1 MVYQEDALIGDIFRN
16 IPKIEEKVKSE
27 DFDID
32 YMSKHIHT
40 MRGTSSHPGGMLV
53 KPSVAKFEYVTP
65 QVFVADN
72 GKKAELSSF
81 TEYHFLESQIIK
93 LDDLGHS
100 DPTMLRELHEFT
112 GFDFRNIKFNDKQ
125 LYESILDTKHL
136 NLKDGFDE
144 YPFVANTMGISEM
157 NTDFA
162 MQTLRDMKINS
173 MYGLIAFSAIT
184 HGKMVLES
192 QKEYILQ
199 GKPLTDLVTY
209 RDIIFQQLTYK
220 YGFEP
225 KTAFLVSENV
235 RKGKGIEKFKKE
247 LLEKCP
253 NWYVEILDSIT
264 YLFPKQ

>member
-1 MVYQEDALIGDIFRN
+1 MVYQEDALIGDVFRN
-16 IPKIEEKVKSE
+16 IPNIEEKVKSE
-27 DFDID
+27 NFDID

-53 KPSVAKFEYVTP
+53 KPAIAKFEYVTP

-72 GKKAELSSF
+72 PSKAELSSF
-81 TEYHFLESQIIK
+81 TEYHFLEAQNVK
-93 LDDLGHS
+93 LDVLGHS
-100 DPTMLRELHEFT
+100 DPTMLKELEEFT
-112 GFDFRNIKFNDKQ
+112 GYDFRNVKFNNKKLID
-125 LYESILDTKHL
+125 SILDTKYL
-136 NLKDGFDE
+136 NLKEGFDN

-162 MQTLRDMKINS
+162 MQTLRDMKIDS
-173 MYGLIAFSAIT
+173 MYSLIAFSAIT

-192 QKEYILQ
+192 QKEYILE

-225 KTAFLVSENV
+225 KTAFLISENV

-264 YLFPKQ
+264 YLFP

>member
-1 MVYQEDALIGDIFRN
+1 
-16 IPKIEEKVKSE
+16 
-27 DFDID
+27 
-32 YMSKHIHT
+32 
-40 MRGTSSHPGGMLV
+40 MLV

-72 GKKAELSSF
+72 PNKSELSSSWV
-81 TEYHFLESQIIK
+81 YHTIEANLVK
-93 LDDLGHS
+93 LDVLGHS
-100 DPTMLRELHEFT
+100 DPTMLKELEEFT
-112 GFDFRNIKFNDKQ
+112 NYDFRNIKFNDRE
-125 LYESILDTKHL
+125 LIDSILDTKYL
-136 NLKDGFDE
+136 NLKEGFNE

-162 MQTLRDMKINS
+162 MQTLKDMKIDS

-192 QKEYILQ
+192 QKEYILE

-225 KTAFLVSENV
+225 KTAFLISENV

-264 YLFPKQ
+264 YLFPETINSRAVQ